1 MKNDTYNHFYLF
13 VISMISAMG
22 GFLFGYDWVVIGGAK
37 PFYERFFEITQ
48 SPAAQG
54 WAMSCALVGCLAG
67 VAISGALS
75 DRYGRKKLLM
85 LSAALFLVS
94 SGLTGAAHSFQSF
107 VIYRIIGG
115 IGIGLASNLSPMY
128 IAEVTPAHLR
138 GKYVSINQLTL
149 VIGILAAQLFNWWIA
164 DPVPEGA
171 TDAFILQSWNGQT
184 GWRIMF
190 WAALAPSALF
200 LLLLI
205 WLPESPRWL
214 ATRQHTDKAR
224 QVLARIGGERHAQT
238 ELQAIVQT
246 MDADTRM
253 HWRQLLRPG
262 VSRILIIG
270 IVIAAFQQW
279 CGINVIFNYAE
290 EVFRAAGYGVSQTL
304 LNIVITGSVNLIFT
318 LVAMYTVDRWG
329 RRRLMIFGACGL
341 ALIYA
346 IMGTLYYMH
355 FSGWPL
361 LLLVVLAICCYAMSL
376 APVTWVVLS
385 EIFPNSLR
393 GSMMAIATLALWAAS
408 FGLTYTF
415 PLLNSA
421 LGAAGTFWL
430 YGVICVGGFIF
441 IRAYLPETKGRSLEE
456 IEQDMIGDKN
466 TAGAEPVTAG

>member
-1 MKNDTYNHFYLF
+1 MKNIRYNHIYLF
-13 VISMISAMG
+13 AISMISAMG

-37 PFYERFFEITQ
+37 PFYERFFGITG

-67 VAISGALS
+67 AAISGILS

-94 SGLTGAAHSFQSF
+94 AGLTGAAHSFNTF
-107 VIYRIIGG
+107 IVYRIIGG
-115 IGIGLASNLSPMY
+115 VGIGLASNLSPMY

-149 VIGILAAQLFNWWIA
+149 VIGILAAQLFNWWVA
-164 DPVPEGA
+164 EPVPAGA
-171 TDAFILQSWNGQT
+171 ADELILQSWNGQT
-184 GWRIMF
+184 GWRVMF
-190 WAALAPSALF
+190 WAALAPSAVF

-214 ATRQHTDKAR
+214 ATRGYTEKAA
-224 QVLARIGGERHAQT
+224 QVLSRIGGMEHAQA
-238 ELQAIVQT
+238 ELKAIEHTV
-246 MDADTRM
+246 DADTRV
-253 HWRQLLRPG
+253 HWKQVLQPG
-262 VSRILIIG
+262 VSRILLLG
-270 IVIAAFQQW
+270 VVIAAFQQW

-290 EVFRAAGYGVSQTL
+290 EVFAAAGYGVSDIL
-304 LNIVITGSVNLIFT
+304 FNIVITGGVNLAFT
-318 LVAMYTVDRWG
+318 LVAMYTVDKWG
-329 RRRLMIFGACGL
+329 RRGLMLMGAGGL

-346 IMGTLYYMH
+346 IMGALYFMH

-361 LLLVVLAICCYAMSL
+361 LLLVVLAIACYAMSL

-385 EIFPNSLR
+385 EIFPNRLR
-393 GSMMAIATLALWAAS
+393 GSMMAIATLSLWAAS

-421 LGAAGTFWL
+421 LGASGTFWG
-430 YGVICVGGFIF
+430 YGLVCIAGFWF
-441 IRAYLPETKGRSLEE
+441 IRSYLPETKGKTLEE
-456 IEQDMIGDKN
+456 IEAVNRKSLAVSG
-466 TAGAEPVTAG
+466 